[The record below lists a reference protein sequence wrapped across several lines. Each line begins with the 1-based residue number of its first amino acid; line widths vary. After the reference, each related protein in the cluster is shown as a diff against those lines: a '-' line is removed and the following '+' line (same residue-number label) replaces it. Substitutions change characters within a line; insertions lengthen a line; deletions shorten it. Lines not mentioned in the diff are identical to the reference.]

1 MTSYELEKTP
11 EFLEMMARWNEK
23 GFYSKSALS
32 DTDSTKFQNGKAALK
47 IHNIDSYVGQAILHP
62 EYDIHYSNMV
72 KDVAHLPYT
81 QDCMVISN
89 TSKNPERAM
98 ALWDLITN
106 DQEVYDAFYY
116 GIEGTSYEL
125 NDEGQFKV
133 LDTDNYGT
141 SAMWSARSDAL
152 NRQAIGT
159 PDDYKTNIDEF
170 ESHIVSGQGNEKFTG
185 FVLDTSSFETQL
197 AACNNV
203 QQQYWWPLELGYT
216 DAESGLADYQSQ
228 MEAAGIETMKEAAQK
243 QLDAYVASLK

>member
-1 MTSYELEKTP
+1 
-11 EFLEMMARWNEK
+11 MMARWNEK

-47 IHNIDSYVGQAILHP
+47 IHNIDTYVGQAILHP
-62 EYDIHYSNMV
+62 ENDIHYANMV

-89 TSKNPERAM
+89 TSKHPERAM

-125 NDEGQFKV
+125 NDQGQFKI
-133 LDTDNYGT
+133 LDTDKYGT
-141 SAMWSARSDAL
+141 NAMWSARSDAL
-152 NRQAIGT
+152 NRQQQGT
-159 PDDYKTNIDEF
+159 PDDYQTNVDDF
-170 ESHIVSGQGNEKFTG
+170 ESKIVSGQGNEKFAG

-216 DAESGLADYQSQ
+216 EAESGLADYQSQ

-243 QLDAYVASLK
+243 QLEDYIASLK